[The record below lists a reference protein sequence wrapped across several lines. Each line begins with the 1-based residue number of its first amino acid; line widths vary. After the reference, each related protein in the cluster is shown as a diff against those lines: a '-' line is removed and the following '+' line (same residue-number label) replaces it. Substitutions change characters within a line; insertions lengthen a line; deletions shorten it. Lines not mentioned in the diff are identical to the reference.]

1 MRRVLLVVFLVGV
14 AVAIYKTTHK
24 KKGTPAAPA
33 PVETRTTRPPK
44 GPSRPETSK
53 KQAKDPDKARKV
65 QELIWKLEGSDKR
78 AAYDA
83 ALQLA
88 LQGDEAAVE
97 PLIGIAERDNGMLR
111 GAAIKALG
119 SIGDERALSV
129 LLQALRDRDVDVRR
143 NAASG
148 LGNLGDES
156 AIEPLIEAL
165 RDTDDW
171 VRMNA
176 SGSLKRI
183 TGQGLRGYDTWR
195 EWYRER

>member
-1 MRRVLLVVFLVGV
+1 MKRVLLVLFLV
-14 AVAIYKTTHK
+14 AVAVTVYKAAHRK
-24 KKGTPAAPA
+24 KKPPTA
-33 PVETRTTRPPK
+33 PVPVDTRSTRPPK
-44 GPSRPETSK
+44 EPSGPGTSPKPAEDPE
-53 KQAKDPDKARKV
+53 KARKV
-65 QELIWKLEGSDKR
+65 QDLIRKLEGSDKR

-88 LQGDEAAVE
+88 LQGDETAVE
-97 PLIGIAERDNGMLR
+97 PLIGVAERETGMLR
-111 GAAIKALG
+111 VAAIHALG
-119 SIGDERALSV
+119 SIGDKRALYV

-148 LGNLGDES
+148 LGNLEDES

-176 SGSLKRI
+176 LGSLQKI
-183 TGQGLRGYDTWR
+183 TKQTLRGYDVWR
-195 EWYRER
+195 EWYRGR